1 MKIGKLI
8 YDDESGE
15 ARVKFNKK
23 FVYDM
28 YGYEQLDVIKDLQKC
43 LDGWYK
49 SILEDEM
56 MEACFNENN
65 IYDHY
70 YKPNQLVAYNNLTT
84 CHRRMPSPDGIRR
97 RHLRYAAT

>member
-28 YGYEQLDVIKDLQKC
+28 YGYEQLDLIKDLQNDLNEWYETIMESELMEGDEIAARAYEDD
-43 LDGWYK
+43 LD
-49 SILEDEM
+49 ED
-56 MEACFNENN
+56 APIN
-65 IYDHY
+65 
-70 YKPNQLVAYNNLTT
+70 
-84 CHRRMPSPDGIRR
+84 
-97 RHLRYAAT
+97 